1 MHVEGSKVSK
11 STIGSTDQ
19 VFCFLE
25 ARMSEAYNMIT
36 TARLIQATLSP
47 ILAQSNER
55 THYTTEL
62 VKNQDYFKVVFLI
75 DKYRNFN
82 KNYHLSLSKKIIRM
96 VKAHFKLIKNELPDM
111 SNSSA

>member
-1 MHVEGSKVSK
+1 MHVEGFKVSK
-11 STIGSTDQ
+11 STIGSIDQ
-19 VFCFLE
+19 EFCFLE

-47 ILAQSNER
+47 ILTAQSNER

-75 DKYRNFN
+75 DKFN

-96 VKAHFKLIKNELPDM
+96 LKAHFKLIKNELPDM